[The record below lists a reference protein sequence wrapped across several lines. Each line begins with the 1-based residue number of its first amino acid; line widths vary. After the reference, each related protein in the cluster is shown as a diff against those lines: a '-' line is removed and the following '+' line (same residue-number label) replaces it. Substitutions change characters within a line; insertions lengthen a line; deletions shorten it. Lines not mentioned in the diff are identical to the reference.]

1 MTVKAHTLSLKEK
14 RFNAI
19 CGGDNYIIKEQRSD
33 KPYEVGDV
41 LLLIKQTPIE
51 ITREDGKIEVTY
63 EATDIIQI
71 AKIRNIVTEKGLQD
85 GYVLILL
92 DLVKHIAGN
101 GYR

>member
-1 MTVKAHTLSLKEK
+1 MSVKAHTLLLKEK

-19 CGGDNYIIKEQRSD
+19 CGGENYIIKEQRSD
-33 KPYEVGDV
+33 KLYEVGDV
-41 LLLIKQTPIE
+41 LLLIKQAPIE
-51 ITREDGKIEVTY
+51 FTREDGKIEVTY

-71 AKIRNIVTEKGLQD
+71 AKIRNVITETGLKD

-92 DLVKHIAGN
+92 DLVKNTIS

>member
-1 MTVKAHTLSLKEK
+1 MAVKAHTLLLKEK

-33 KPYEVGDV
+33 KPYETGDV
-41 LLLIKQTPIE
+41 LLLIKQIPIE
-51 ITREDGKIEVTY
+51 FTQEDGTIKVNY

-71 AKIRNIVTEKGLQD
+71 AKVKNVITEAGLQD

-92 DLVKHIAGN
+92 DLVKNTAS

>member
-19 CGGDNYIIKEQRSD
+19 CGGENYIIKEQRSD

-51 ITREDGKIEVTY
+51 YTQEDGTIKVTY

-71 AKIRNIVTEKGLQD
+71 AKIKNVITETGLQD

-92 DLVKHIAGN
+92 DLVKNIGN
-101 GYR
+101 SYR

>member
-1 MTVKAHTLSLKEK
+1 MSVKAHTLTLKEK

-19 CGGDNYIIKEQRSD
+19 CGGENYIIKEQRSE

-41 LLLIKQTPIE
+41 LLLIKQIPIE
-51 ITREDGKIEVTY
+51 VTQEDGTIKVTY

-71 AKIRNIVTEKGLQD
+71 AKIRNVIIETGLKD
-85 GYVLILL
+85 GYILILL
-92 DLVKHIAGN
+92 DLVKNNIS

>member
-1 MTVKAHTLSLKEK
+1 MAVKAHTLTLKEK

-51 ITREDGKIEVTY
+51 FTREDGKIEVTY
-63 EATDIIQI
+63 ETTDIIQI
-71 AKIRNIVTEKGLQD
+71 AKIRNVITEKGLQD
-85 GYVLILL
+85 GYILILL
-92 DLVKHIAGN
+92 DLIKNTIS

>member
-1 MTVKAHTLSLKEK
+1 MSVKAHTLLLKEK

-19 CGGDNYIIKEQRSD
+19 CGGENYIIKEQRSE

-51 ITREDGKIEVTY
+51 FTQEDGTIKVTY

-71 AKIRNIVTEKGLQD
+71 AKIRNAITEAGLQD

-92 DLVKHIAGN
+92 DLVKNTAS

>member
-51 ITREDGKIEVTY
+51 FTREDGKIEVTY

-71 AKIRNIVTEKGLQD
+71 AKIRNVITEKGLQD

-92 DLVKHIAGN
+92 DLVKNTIS

>member
-1 MTVKAHTLSLKEK
+1 MTVKAHTLTLKEK

-19 CGGDNYIIKEQRSD
+19 CGGDNYIVKEQRSD

-63 EATDIIQI
+63 ESTDIIQI
-71 AKIRNIVTEKGLQD
+71 AKIRNVIIEKGLQD

-92 DLVKHIAGN
+92 DLVKNTIS

>member
-1 MTVKAHTLSLKEK
+1 MSVKAHTLLLKEK

-19 CGGDNYIIKEQRSD
+19 CGGDNYIIKEQRSE

-41 LLLIKQTPIE
+41 MLLIKQTPIE
-51 ITREDGKIEVTY
+51 FTQEDGTIKVTY

-71 AKIRNIVTEKGLQD
+71 AKIRNVIIETGLKD
-85 GYVLILL
+85 DYVLILL
-92 DLVKHIAGN
+92 DLVKNTIS

>member
-1 MTVKAHTLSLKEK
+1 MSVKAHTLSLKEK

-19 CGGDNYIIKEQRSD
+19 CGGENYIIKEQRSE

-51 ITREDGKIEVTY
+51 FTQEDGTIKVTY

-71 AKIRNIVTEKGLQD
+71 AKIRNVIIETGLKD

-92 DLVKHIAGN
+92 DLVKNTAS

>member
-1 MTVKAHTLSLKEK
+1 MSVKAHTLSLKEK

-19 CGGDNYIIKEQRSD
+19 CGGDNYIIKEQRSE

-51 ITREDGKIEVTY
+51 FTQEDGTIKVTY
-63 EATDIIQI
+63 ETTDIIQI
-71 AKIRNIVTEKGLQD
+71 AKIRNVITETGLKD

-92 DLVKHIAGN
+92 DLVKNTAS

>member
-41 LLLIKQTPIE
+41 MLLIKQTPIE
-51 ITREDGKIEVTY
+51 ITRENGAIEVTY
-63 EATDIIQI
+63 ESTDIIQI
-71 AKIRNIVTEKGLQD
+71 AKIRNVIIEKGLQD

-92 DLVKHIAGN
+92 DLVKNTIS

>member
-1 MTVKAHTLSLKEK
+1 MTVKAHTLTLKEK

-51 ITREDGKIEVTY
+51 FTREDGKIEVTY
-63 EATDIIQI
+63 ETTDIIQI
-71 AKIRNIVTEKGLQD
+71 AKIRNVITEKGLQD
-85 GYVLILL
+85 GYILILL
-92 DLVKHIAGN
+92 DLIKNTIS

>member
-1 MTVKAHTLSLKEK
+1 MSVKAHTLSLKEK

-19 CGGDNYIIKEQRSD
+19 CGGENYIIKEQRSE

-51 ITREDGKIEVTY
+51 YTQEDGTIKVTY

-71 AKIRNIVTEKGLQD
+71 AKIRNVIIETGLQD

-92 DLVKHIAGN
+92 DLVKNIGN
-101 GYR
+101 SYR